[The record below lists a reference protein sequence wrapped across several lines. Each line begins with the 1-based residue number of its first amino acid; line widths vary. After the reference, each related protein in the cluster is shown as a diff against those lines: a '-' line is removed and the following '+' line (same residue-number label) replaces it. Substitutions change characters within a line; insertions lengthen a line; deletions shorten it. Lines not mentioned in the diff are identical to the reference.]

1 VEFAVGAALVLAHD
15 PDRPEAHLGIAA
27 DGPFVMGRRVNRD
40 PVVAAFREQV
50 PGQQR
55 DRLVPVPWPWK
66 RVPR

>member
-27 DGPFVMGRRVNRD
+27 DGPFVMGRRINRD

-55 DRLVPVPWPWK
+55 DGLVPAPWPWK
-66 RVPR
+66 RVPG

>member
-1 VEFAVGAALVLAHD
+1 MELAAGAALVLAHD

-27 DGPFVMGRRVNRD
+27 DGPFVMGRRINRD
-40 PVVAAFREQV
+40 PVVAAFEEQV

-55 DRLVPVPWPWK
+55 DRLVLASGPWK